1 MSPAQLFVEKIFGWH
16 GIGEWIVQGIGKNDT
31 NIVVAVTVFFA
42 VMILVGGLLSDII
55 IALLDPRVRVT

>member
-1 MSPAQLFVEKIFGWH
+1 M
-16 GIGEWIVQGIGKNDT
+16 QGIGKNDT

-42 VMILVGGLLSDII
+42 VMILVGGLLSDIV